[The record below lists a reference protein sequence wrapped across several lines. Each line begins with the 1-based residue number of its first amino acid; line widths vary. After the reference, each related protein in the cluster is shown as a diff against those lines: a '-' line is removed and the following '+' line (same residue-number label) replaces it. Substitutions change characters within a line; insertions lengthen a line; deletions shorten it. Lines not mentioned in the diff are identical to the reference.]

1 MTEHAADRRQLV
13 TFEVADQ
20 PFAADIF
27 AVERVLRYEAPRL
40 IPNAASWLKGV
51 IAHGGAAV
59 PVVDLRERLGLVA
72 QPPTERSRILIMVV
86 QEQRVGVLVDAVL
99 AVLTVE
105 GSEIEAPPPI
115 YRGLAKEYLE
125 GIVRQDDQLFV
136 VLAAARLLSTT
147 ERIEMEQVMSKETND
162 GR

>member
-1 MTEHAADRRQLV
+1 MNQQSAARRQLV

-20 PFAADIF
+20 RFAADIF

-40 IPNAASWLKGV
+40 IPNAAAWLKGI
-51 IAHGGAAV
+51 IAHGGAAI
-59 PVVDLRERLGLVA
+59 PVVDLRERLGLDA
-72 QPPTERSRILIMVV
+72 RPPTERSRILVVVV
-86 QEQRVGVLVDAVL
+86 QEERIGVIVDAVL

-105 GSEIEAPPPI
+105 ATEIEAPPPI

-125 GIVRQDDQLFV
+125 GIVQRDEQLFV
-136 VLAAARLLSTT
+136 VLAASRLLSTT
-147 ERIEMEQVMSKETND
+147 ERIEMEQVMSKETHD